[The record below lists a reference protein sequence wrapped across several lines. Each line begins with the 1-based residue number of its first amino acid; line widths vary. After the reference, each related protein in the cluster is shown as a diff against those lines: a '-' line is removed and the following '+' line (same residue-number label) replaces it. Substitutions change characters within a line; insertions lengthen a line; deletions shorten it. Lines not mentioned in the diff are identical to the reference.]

1 MSAVDLSNIV
11 SLTTQIN
18 ALQTQAASATD
29 PSVKAMLTSQI
40 AVAEAQ
46 LQTEAQH
53 QQSQIDAS
61 NNLLN
66 NLGLFAT
73 LNNTVGTLAPTVLSL
88 FAK

>member
-73 LNNTVGTLAPTVLSL
+73 LNSTVGTLAPTVLSL

>member
-1 MSAVDLSNIV
+1 MATVDMSTII

-18 ALQTQAASATD
+18 ALQSQLAVATD
-29 PSVKAMLTSQI
+29 PSVKSMLTSQI

-46 LQTEAQH
+46 LQAEAQH
-53 QQSQIDAS
+53 QQSQVDAS

-66 NLGLFAT
+66 GLGLFAT
-73 LNNTVGTLAPTVLSL
+73 LNASVGSLAPSIISL